1 MKSLQESQRS
11 KIGAIILAA
20 GASSRFGSP
29 KQLLQWK
36 EENFVDTCITVAKQ
50 AKLSP
55 IILVLGAVAQP
66 IKSQMRHTQIQVVV
80 NESWSEGQSTSLK
93 SGLSALLERYP
104 KAFGT
109 FFMLVDQ
116 PHTPSILLEA
126 IKEKAFNGA
135 QIALPIV
142 DGQFTNPV
150 YFSRVCF
157 DDLMAIKGDQGGRA
171 IFSKY
176 QVETVPW
183 HDRGQ
188 ARDIDT
194 QQDYAELRAL
204 YGINDTHLV

>member
-80 NESWSEGQSTSLK
+80 NEAWSEGQSTSLK

-104 KAFGT
+104 EAFGT

-116 PHTPSILLEA
+116 PHTPSNLLEA
-126 IKEKAFNGA
+126 MKDKAFSGV
-135 QIALPIV
+135 QIVLPTV

-150 YFSRVCF
+150 YFSQACF
-157 DDLMAIKGDQGGRA
+157 DDLMTIKGDQGGRA

-183 HDRGQ
+183 QDRGQ

-194 QQDYAELRAL
+194 PQDYAELRAL